1 MKKVWAN
8 GSQGFRQGKENVMK
22 VSKKLKSVIS
32 VILAVAMIITVL
44 PSGQLIL
51 AADKKMDVNIHFY
64 DDGSYGGKVY
74 FQYWDEGNATISTE
88 ESKERFEKW
97 SCTRYPLVSETDKEG
112 DGWYGLNAK
121 GTMTGFQF
129 LNEDASKYSGNV
141 YGSLMADFTD
151 LYYKNDKWYTE
162 NPDKNSDAKE
172 AVVKPTELKEEY
184 YLVGSIGDA
193 TWSDKDTSHPLKKN
207 EDGTYSITLKD
218 IPAGKYEFKVL
229 QDPLN
234 FGWDYAWGGE
244 GSGGNYELSLKG
256 KSDVT
261 ISMNPKDDTYK
272 LKVDTVT
279 KNAADQV
286 KSPVYNEDGTLTF
299 YYEAATSGASIGV
312 KGNLKSTSKKT
323 LLKAEPANVILSNGN
338 YLYVATSG
346 AIKTPGVYSYSFYEL
361 DEDGAIAKY
370 KDAQGNLVQKS
381 LGDPAST
388 TLYGDAAAFVRNP
401 VVSSKGLVTIYYP
414 YDGEGA
420 QVYYK
425 NVASEN
431 NKILQ
436 VGDEV
441 TKNTASEYGYTVVD
455 MEEDKE
461 FTGGGMYSAQFFDK
475 DGTYSYVIV
484 KDGKVVKDKY
494 NYGKNEFTEKDVDEA
509 ALSVNSPVVS
519 KGDKG
524 YSVKFMYYDAAGTVS
539 SVNVAGAFNSW
550 SPSKD
555 AMKQDENS
563 AGIWSLEMDGFTPGT
578 YQYKFVLNGG
588 SWTQDPNCKIV
599 YGSDGNNVVVVPG
612 LAPETSIQVQKGGE
626 VTLPKTAQL
635 YTNSMTSTKVDVT
648 YTLKKDTEGVTLED
662 GVLHVSEDYTG
673 DDVALVMSYGE
684 HTEDYFVEIVKEM
697 YTYTIH
703 YYAEDNSTYANRDLW
718 IWEASGKA
726 YDTGYVFNE
735 DVYTDNVGRKWATA
749 KYAFP
754 SNDLK
759 VIVRSKGEWSYK
771 ESDRELKIAEGQKS
785 GEFWILQEGSKT
797 FTEYADKF
805 DIGAKRYVI
814 VEYNR
819 PAGDYD
825 GWNLYTWNATAAY
838 NEVSNMFKEV
848 NGKYQT
854 VFGIGEKTETIGYLL
869 RDGTPVNGDW
879 SKINKDLDGD
889 RSISAPLDQRV
900 IKVKLTQ
907 GSLEAQ
913 YLPFNK
919 GYEIDSANKQIK
931 FYYRDDDMFMDG
943 TLETLK
949 DVQVEINGT
958 NCKMTYDKENE
969 RYEYTM
975 KNLTDGNY
983 EYCYNVTPASGAAVS
998 VLDEFNTKT
1007 NAAGTKSVVTYKNLN
1022 ANVVV
1027 TCTNAAISYDENT
1040 VMSIA
1045 MDNSEAEIKEAY
1057 ADLTALGGKSKVSID
1072 SELKKVTLSVSDDIQ
1087 VGNKVVPVTTIDQ
1100 YGNRHTGSATITVK
1114 KRVKANQNDFDWDEA
1129 VIYFMMTDRFN
1140 DGNPNNN
1147 DAYNVGDYN
1156 PNGPSSYHGGDFAG
1170 VTQKINEGYFDNLG
1184 VNTIWITPVVENILD
1199 NMQDS
1204 DTKIDSYGYTG
1215 YWASSFTKL
1224 NAHLGTLDE
1233 FHTMID
1239 TAHDH
1244 GIRIMVDVVINH
1256 AGYNT
1261 DKKDSEFAGMLRT
1274 DEDRVEGND
1283 ILDGLDGLPDF
1294 LTEKAEV
1301 RNQLIAWQQAW
1312 VTNLGKTKRGDT
1324 IDYFRVDTVKHVE
1337 STTWSAFKNAMTE
1350 ASSKFKMI
1358 GEYYGASYTDD
1369 FGYLN
1374 SGTMDSL
1381 LDFGFNDMA
1390 NSFVTGSLESIEE
1403 QLEKRNEAI
1412 GNSGTFGSFINSHD
1426 EIGLKQ
1432 YIDDLKN
1439 DDNSDRYTTAQADA
1453 LAKVAAALYIT
1464 AKGQPVVYYG
1474 EEIGLTGKNNYP
1486 YSENR
1491 YDMKFKNLSE
1501 TETAMFKHYQTLL
1514 SIRKAYSKVFA
1525 KGTRKTIG
1533 GSDKEQ
1539 YMAFQRSYKGT
1550 NVVVALNIAD
1560 AAKSVTLTIKD
1571 FAGQQIVD
1579 KYSNKIYNVDEKGQ
1593 VTVTIPANSNGGTI
1607 VLVSEA
1613 ETAKSIVTNKELA
1626 AAKSDAKTVKVNA
1639 VDDTTGDVTAVWTIS
1654 KNDLSRA
1661 TEASLKDLNLNCTVA
1676 DTTDISAVDTILA
1689 KDTKNVSG
1697 AAITFKQDGI
1707 LPVNAKVKVNLS
1719 NQSSIAYGSKVYIY
1733 RLNGTK
1739 LQQIAISTGKVTSDG
1754 YVTLHIA
1761 QGGTYVLLANKASD
1775 KVVTKLVNSVSATFS
1790 GSTLKAGKSRSFSV
1804 KVPQTMKK
1812 VSSFSETNL
1821 KLLQSAQLA
1830 VKVTYSTSN
1839 KKIATVSSKGKV
1851 TAKKKGK
1858 VTVKATIRLSNGQK
1872 RVVSKKITV
1881 KQTTKKTTK
1890 KKK

>member
-1 MKKVWAN
+1 
-8 GSQGFRQGKENVMK
+8 MK

-32 VILAVAMIITVL
+32 AILVIVMVITVL
-44 PSGQLIL
+44 PKEQLIL

-64 DDGSYGGKVY
+64 DDGSYGGTVY
-74 FQYWDEGNATISTE
+74 FQYWEEGNATISTE
-88 ESKERFEKW
+88 ESKEHFEKW
-97 SCTRYPLVSETDKEG
+97 SCTRYPLVSEAEKEG
-112 DGWYGLNAK
+112 EGWYGLNVK

-129 LNEDASKYSGNV
+129 LNKDASKYTGNV
-141 YGSLMADFTD
+141 YGSLMADFTE
-151 LYYKNDKWYTE
+151 LYYKDGKWYTE
-162 NPDKNSDAKE
+162 NPEKNSDAEE
-172 AVVKPTELKEEY
+172 AVVKPELKEEY

-193 TWSDKDTSHPLKKN
+193 TWSEKDTSHPLKKN

-261 ISMNPKDDTYK
+261 ISMDPKDDTYK
-272 LKVDTVT
+272 LKVESVT
-279 KNAADQV
+279 INAADEV

-299 YYEAATSGASIGV
+299 YYEAATSGAAIGV

-323 LLKAEPANVILSNGN
+323 LIKAESANTKLSNGN

-346 AIKTPGVYSYSFYEL
+346 AIKSPGVYSYSFYEL
-361 DEDGAIAKY
+361 DEDGAIVKY
-370 KDAQGNLVQKS
+370 KDAQGNLSQKK

-388 TLYGDAAAFVRNP
+388 TLYGDEAAFVRNP
-401 VVSSKGLVTIYYP
+401 VVSDKGLVTIYYP

-431 NKILQ
+431 KKALQ

-441 TKNTASEYGYTVVD
+441 TKDTASEYGYTVVD
-455 MEEDKE
+455 IEEDDE

-484 KDGKVVKDKY
+484 KDGKVVKDCY
-494 NYGKNEFTEKDVDEA
+494 NYGKSEFVEKDVDEA
-509 ALSVNSPVVS
+509 ALAVNSPVVS
-519 KGDKG
+519 KSEKG

-539 SVNVAGAFNSW
+539 SVNVAGIFNGW
-550 SPSKD
+550 STSQD

-563 AGIWSLEMDGFTPGT
+563 SGIWSLEMDGFTPGT

-588 SWTQDPNCKIV
+588 SWTQDPHCKIV

-612 LAPETSIQVQKGGE
+612 LAPETSIQVQKGEE

-635 YTNSMTSTKVDVT
+635 YANSMTPTKVDVT
-648 YTLKKDTEGVTLED
+648 YKLKKDTEGVTLED
-662 GVLHVSEDYTG
+662 GVLRVSEDYAG
-673 DDVALVMSYGE
+673 ENIELVMSDGE
-684 HTEDYFVEIVKEM
+684 HTEDYSVEIVKEM

-718 IWEASGKA
+718 IWETSGKE
-726 YDTGYVFNE
+726 YQTGYTFNE

-749 KYAFP
+749 TYSFP

-759 VIVRSKGEWSYK
+759 VIVRSKGEWTYQEAERK
-771 ESDRELKIAEGQKS
+771 LEIAEGQKS

-797 FTEYADKF
+797 FTEYAEEF
-805 DIGAKRYVI
+805 NVGAKRYVI

-838 NEVSNMFKEV
+838 NEISNFFTEV

-869 RDGTPVNGDW
+869 RDGTPVNDDW
-879 SKINKDLDGD
+879 SKINKDMEGD
-889 RSISAPLDQRV
+889 RSITAPLSQRV

-958 NCKMTYDKENE
+958 NCKMVYSKENE

-975 KNLTDGNY
+975 NNLTDGNY

-998 VLDEFNTKT
+998 VLDEFNAKT

-1040 VMSIA
+1040 VMSIS
-1045 MDNSEAEIKEAY
+1045 MDNPEVAIREAY

-1072 SELKKVTLSVSDDIQ
+1072 PELKKLTISVSDDIQ
-1087 VGNKVVPVTTIDQ
+1087 VGDKVVPVTVIDQ
-1100 YGNRHTGSATITVK
+1100 YGNSHTGNATITVK
-1114 KRVKANQNDFDWDEA
+1114 KRVKANSNDFDWDEA

-1140 DGNPNNN
+1140 DGNTANN
-1147 DAYNVGDYN
+1147 DAYKVGDYN
-1156 PNGPSSYHGGDFAG
+1156 PDGPSSYHGGDFAG

-1204 DTKIDSYGYTG
+1204 NTKIDSYGYTG
-1215 YWASSFTKL
+1215 YWANSFTKL
-1224 NAHLGTLDE
+1224 NAHLGTLEE
-1233 FHTMID
+1233 FHTMIN

-1244 GIRIMVDVVINH
+1244 GIRIMVDVVVNH
-1256 AGYNT
+1256 AGYYT
-1261 DKKDSEFAGMLRT
+1261 DKETSEFAGMLRG
-1274 DEDRVEGND
+1274 DEDKVQGND
-1283 ILDGLDGLPDF
+1283 ILDELDGLPDF
-1294 LTEKAEV
+1294 MTEKAEV

-1312 VTNLGKTKRGDT
+1312 VTNLGKTSRGDT

-1337 STTWSAFKNAMTE
+1337 STTWNAFKNAMTE
-1350 ASSKFKMI
+1350 VSSKFKMI

-1390 NSFVTGSLESIEE
+1390 NSFVTGSLESIEK

-1412 GNSGTFGSFINSHD
+1412 DNNGTLGSFINSHD
-1426 EIGLKQ
+1426 ETGLK
-1432 YIDDLKN
+1432 YYVDHLTNEDG
-1439 DDNSDRYTTAQADA
+1439 SDKYTTAQADA
-1453 LAKVAAALYIT
+1453 LAKVAASLYIT
-1464 AKGQPVVYYG
+1464 AKGQPVIYYG
-1474 EEIGLTGKNNYP
+1474 EEIGLTGANDYP
-1486 YSENR
+1486 YSTNR

-1501 TETAMFKHYQTLL
+1501 TENAMLKHYQTLL
-1514 SIRKAYSKVFA
+1514 AIRKSYSKVFA
-1525 KGTRKTIG
+1525 KGDRKTIG

-1560 AAKSVTLTIKD
+1560 SAKNVTLTIKD

-1579 KYSNKIYNVDEKGQ
+1579 KYNNKIYNVDEKGQ
-1593 VTVTIPANSNGGTI
+1593 VAVTIPANSNGGTI
-1607 VLVSEA
+1607 VLVSEE
-1613 ETAKSIVTNKELA
+1613 ETAKSIITSNELTTA
-1626 AAKSDAKTVKVNA
+1626 KSAAKTIKANA
-1639 VDDTTGDVTAVWTIS
+1639 VDATTGDVNALWTIS

-1661 TEASLKDLNLNCTVA
+1661 TATSLKDLNLNCTVA
-1676 DTTDISAVDTILA
+1676 DTVDVSAVSTILA
-1689 KDTKNVSG
+1689 NDANNVSG
-1697 AAITFKQDGI
+1697 AAITFTQEGI
-1707 LPVNAKVKVNLS
+1707 LPVNAKVKVNLA
-1719 NQSSIAYGSKVYIY
+1719 NQSSITYGSKVYIY
-1733 RLNGTK
+1733 RVNGTK
-1739 LQQIAISTGKVTSDG
+1739 LEQIAISTAKVTKDG
-1754 YVTLHIA
+1754 YVTLYIA
-1761 QGGTYVLLANKASD
+1761 QGGTYVLLANKPSD

-1790 GSTLKAGKSRSFSV
+1790 GSTLKVGKSRSFTV

-1812 VSSFSETNL
+1812 VSSFSEANL
-1821 KLLQSAQLA
+1821 SLLQSAQLA

-1881 KQTTKKTTK
+1881 KQTKKATKKTTK
-1890 KKK
+1890 NTTKKKKS